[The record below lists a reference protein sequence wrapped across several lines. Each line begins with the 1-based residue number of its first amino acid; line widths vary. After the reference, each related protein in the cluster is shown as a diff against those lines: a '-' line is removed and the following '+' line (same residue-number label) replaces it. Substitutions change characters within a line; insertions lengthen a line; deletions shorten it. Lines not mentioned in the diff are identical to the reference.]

1 MVIFSQLKKYKKLRE
16 ITSVA
21 NDGISHNNEYNAKI
35 WKNKNGE
42 PKIGNRYFYKN
53 GQLYSDKQE
62 QTNKTMSSS

>member
-1 MVIFSQLKKYKKLRE
+1 MMAFPTIMSTMRK
-16 ITSVA
+16 S
-21 NDGISHNNEYNAKI
+21 G
-35 WKNKNGE
+35 KNKNGE